1 MPPTRARW
9 APASEAPPSRE
20 TPEPAQASGLTKTT
34 HGERPGFFTVGVGAS
49 AGGLDALQAFLGAVP
64 RAPGIAIV
72 IVTHQAPDQKSL
84 LPELLARKTALRV
97 LIADHGLEIE
107 PDCVYVSPP
116 GKRLGLRAGVLHLS
130 DPIHDGAVQLPIDFF
145 FRELAVDQEDRAI
158 CIVLSGTGTDGTL
171 GLRAIKAHGGL
182 AIAQDEKSAQYAGMP
197 LSAAATL
204 LVDHVSPPREMP
216 AIISSYARAFRN
228 GSGGLADGDI
238 APSEA
243 VHAVLALLH
252 RRSGHDF
259 KGYKIPAMVRRI
271 QRRMRVH
278 QIEAVADY
286 VALLATHPH
295 ELNLL
300 FSEVLISV
308 TGFFRDRE
316 VFRALEALLRRRAAE
331 QAEGQVLRIWVA
343 ACSTGEEAY
352 SLAMLLH
359 ELRESTGRPGHIQV
373 FATDIDPNVIDHAR
387 QGLYPEGVAADIGAE
402 RLKRFFVREREGY
415 RIKKEIREL
424 CVFAV
429 QSLIKDPPFTKVD
442 LLSCRNLLIYLNQ
455 DTQQRLVPLFHYALE
470 PGGLLLLGTS
480 ETISGFEQLFKP
492 VDRRHKIY
500 ERLPRAVDASAL
512 LEWHPPW
519 PLPERAPLPSQPL
532 SLPTGV
538 ALQSGKLL
546 LDRFAPPTLIVNAG
560 GDIVYVHGRTGMY
573 LELGSGEPHSNLF
586 AMAREGLHGALAAAL
601 RRAAKEDRE
610 IVHTGAQVR
619 CNGEYTRV
627 DVIVRRLTEPE
638 ALRGLFRLSLDAP
651 LIESPRR
658 APPAR
663 ARGRARRDAELERE
677 LEHAR
682 GALQGSIEELQS
694 SNEELKSMNEELQST
709 NEELQS
715 SNEELQTSKE
725 ELKSMNEELHT
736 VNLELQTKMEE
747 LSRAKDDMANLLE
760 STDIATLFLDRH
772 LRIKRFTE
780 LAREVIN
787 LIPGDVGR
795 PLHDLVSNLRYD
807 RLTEEAR
814 RVLETLRPHE
824 VEVQTNQGLWRLV
837 RIIPYRTSLDVIDGV
852 AISFLDI
859 DRVKRAEMMETSR
872 ALTDSIVHT
881 VREPLAVLDE
891 TLNIVTANPAFFAL
905 FDLAPVQADPRS
917 LFDVG
922 GGVFAKSEMRA
933 LLRRLLAEGAPFDDV
948 GLDHHSRDGAVRR
961 LRVNARRLLGPAAA
975 PGHLLLALDERN
987 A

>member
-1 MPPTRARW
+1 
-9 APASEAPPSRE
+9 
-20 TPEPAQASGLTKTT
+20 
-34 HGERPGFFTVGVGAS
+34 VGVGAS
-49 AGGLDALQAFLGAVP
+49 AGGLDALQTFLSAVP
-64 RAPGIAIV
+64 RAAGIAIV
-72 IVTHQAPDQKSL
+72 IVTHQAPDQKTL
-84 LPELLARKTALRV
+84 LPELLARKSALPV
-97 LIADHGLEIE
+97 VIADHGLEIE

-116 GKRLGLRAGVLHLS
+116 GKRVGLRAGVLHLS
-130 DPIHDGAVQLPIDFF
+130 DPVHAGPVELPIDFF
-145 FRELAVDQEDRAI
+145 FRSLAADQEERAV
-158 CIVLSGTGTDGTL
+158 CIVLSGTGSDGTL

-182 AIAQDEKSAQYAGMP
+182 AIAQDEKTAQYPGMP
-197 LSAAATL
+197 MSAAATL
-204 LVDHVSPPREMP
+204 LVDRVVSPQEMP
-216 AIISSYARAFRN
+216 AIISGYARGFRN
-228 GSGGLADGDI
+228 GAGGLAGTQI
-238 APSEA
+238 TPTEA

-259 KGYKIPAMVRRI
+259 RGYKAAAMVRRI
-271 QRRMRVH
+271 ERRMRVH

-300 FSEVLISV
+300 FSELLISV
-308 TGFFRDRE
+308 TGFFRDSE
-316 VFRALEALLRRRAAE
+316 VFRALDALLRRRLAE
-331 QAEGQVLRIWVA
+331 QLEEAALRVWVA

-352 SLAMLLH
+352 SVAMLLY
-359 ELRESTGRPGHIQV
+359 ELRESSGRPGHIQI
-373 FATDIDPNVIDHAR
+373 FATDIDPNVIEHAR
-387 QGLYPEGVAADIGAE
+387 QGLYPHGVAADIGAE
-402 RLKRFFVREREGY
+402 RLKRFFVRERDGY
-415 RIKKEIREL
+415 RVKKDIREL

-429 QSLIKDPPFTKVD
+429 QSVIKDPPFTKVD

-455 DTQQRLVPLFHYALE
+455 DTQQRLIPLFHYALE

-480 ETISGFEQLFKP
+480 ETVSGFEQLFKP

-500 ERLPRAVDASAL
+500 ERMPRAVDASAL

-519 PLPERAPLPSQPL
+519 PLPGRPVQPSLALPAP
-532 SLPTGV
+532 TAI
-538 ALQSGKLL
+538 ALQSGQLL
-546 LDRFAPPTLIVNAG
+546 LDRFAPPTLIVNAQ

-573 LELGSGEPHSNLF
+573 LELASGEPHNNLF
-586 AMAREGLHGALAAAL
+586 ALAREGLHAALAAAL

-619 CNGEYTRV
+619 HGGKSMRV
-627 DVIVRRLTEPE
+627 DLIVRRLTEPD
-638 ALRGLFRLSLDAP
+638 ALRGLFRLSLDAS
-651 LIESPRR
+651 EVASPRR
-658 APPAR
+658 SAPAR
-663 ARGRARRDAELERE
+663 AGARERRDAELERE
-677 LEHAR
+677 LQHAR

-725 ELKSMNEELHT
+725 ELRSMNEELHT

-747 LSRAKDDMANLLE
+747 LSRANDDMANLLE

-780 LAREVIN
+780 LAREVIH

-795 PLHDLVSNLRYD
+795 PLRDLVSNLRYD
-807 RLTEEAR
+807 QLTEDAR
-814 RVLETLRPHE
+814 RVLETLRPYE
-824 VEVQTNQGLWRLV
+824 IEVQTNQGLWRLV

-852 AISFLDI
+852 AINFLDI
-859 DRVKRAEMMETSR
+859 DRVKRAEMMATSR

-891 TLNIVTANPAFFAL
+891 ALNVVTANPAFFAL
-905 FDLAPVQADPRS
+905 FELSPVQGDPGS
-917 LFDVG
+917 LFEVG
-922 GGVFAKSEMRA
+922 GGVFAKSELRA
-933 LLRRLLAEGAPFDDV
+933 LLQRLLAEGASFDDV
-948 GLDHHSRDGAVRR
+948 ELDHHRRDGGVRR
-961 LRVNARRLLGPAAA
+961 LRVSARRLLGPVAA

-987 A
+987 PN